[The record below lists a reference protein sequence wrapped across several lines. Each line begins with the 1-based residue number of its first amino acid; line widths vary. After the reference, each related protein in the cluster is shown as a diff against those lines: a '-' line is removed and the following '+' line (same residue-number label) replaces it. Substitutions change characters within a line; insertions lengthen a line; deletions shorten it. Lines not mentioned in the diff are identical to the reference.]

1 MDMNFW
7 GHHRGHGPMGA
18 WGERGRGFGRHGG
31 RRLRRGILKVALL
44 KLLAEM
50 PRHGY
55 DLIREVRQKGW
66 AGGAGSV
73 YPILAALEAAGLI
86 AGRDE
91 GQRRTYEI
99 TEKGRQVLG
108 EHAAEF
114 ERFLADEEDE
124 EEAVD
129 DGAAQLRDSAGRL
142 MQAVAQIGPSS
153 KTETIERI
161 RELLDGVRK
170 EIYKALAEE

>member
-1 MDMNFW
+1 
-7 GHHRGHGPMGA
+7 
-18 WGERGRGFGRHGG
+18 
-31 RRLRRGILKVALL
+31 LKVALL

-55 DLIREVRQKGW
+55 DLMREVRQKGW
-66 AGGAGSV
+66 GGAAGSI

-114 ERFLADEEDE
+114 ERFLADEQDE

>member
-1 MDMNFW
+1 M
-7 GHHRGHGPMGA
+7 
-18 WGERGRGFGRHGG
+18 
-31 RRLRRGILKVALL
+31 RRMRRGILKFAVLR
-44 KLLAEM
+44 LLAEM

-55 DLIREVRQKGW
+55 DVIRAVREKGW
-66 AGGAGSV
+66 GGGAGSV
-73 YPILAALEAAGLI
+73 YPILAALEAAGLV

-91 GQRRTYEI
+91 GGRRTYEI

-124 EEAVD
+124 EGAPSD
-129 DGAAQLRDSAGRL
+129 DATQLRDSAGRL

-153 KTETIERI
+153 KGETIERV
-161 RELLDGVRK
+161 RELLDETRK
-170 EIYKALAEE
+170 KIYQALAEE

>member
-1 MDMNFW
+1 MDMSFW
-7 GHHRGHGPMGA
+7 GSRHGHGRMGW
-18 WGERGRGFGRHGG
+18 WGEHGRGFGRHGG

-66 AGGAGSV
+66 GGGAGSV
-73 YPILAALEAAGLI
+73 YPILAALQAAGLI
-86 AGRDE
+86 EGRDE
-91 GQRRTYEI
+91 GQRRTYDI

-114 ERFLADEEDE
+114 ERFLAEDE
-124 EEAVD
+124 GLEEAGD
-129 DGAAQLRDSAGRL
+129 DVAAQLRDSAGRL
-142 MQAVAQIGPSS
+142 MQAVGQLGPSS
-153 KTETIERI
+153 KTETIERV

>member
-1 MDMNFW
+1 M
-7 GHHRGHGPMGA
+7 
-18 WGERGRGFGRHGG
+18 
-31 RRLRRGILKVALL
+31 
-44 KLLAEM
+44 
-50 PRHGY
+50 
-55 DLIREVRQKGW
+55 
-66 AGGAGSV
+66 
-73 YPILAALEAAGLI
+73 
-86 AGRDE
+86 
-91 GQRRTYEI
+91 
-99 TEKGRQVLG
+99 LG

-153 KTETIERI
+153 KTETIERV
-161 RELLDGVRK
+161 RDLLDGVRK

>member
-1 MDMNFW
+1 MNIGFW
-7 GHHRGHGPMGA
+7 GDARGWGMHGHGP
-18 WGERGRGFGRHGG
+18 RRHGM
-31 RRLRRGILKVALL
+31 RRLRRGILKFALL
-44 KLLAEM
+44 KLLSEM

-66 AGGAGSV
+66 GGGAGSV

-91 GQRRTYEI
+91 GDRRTYDI

-114 ERFLADEEDE
+114 ERFLVEDEDE
-124 EEAVD
+124 EEAGGDV
-129 DGAAQLRDSAGRL
+129 AAQLRDSAGRL
-142 MQAVAQIGPSS
+142 MQAITQIGPSS
-153 KTETIERI
+153 KAETMERV
-161 RELLDGVRK
+161 RELLDETRK
-170 EIYKALAEE
+170 KIYQALAEE

>member
-1 MDMNFW
+1 MNMGFW
-7 GHHRGHGPMGA
+7 GPRPGHGRMGW
-18 WGERGRGFGRHGG
+18 WGEHGRGFGRHGG

-86 AGRDE
+86 EGRDE

-114 ERFLADEEDE
+114 ERFLADEEGE
-124 EEAVD
+124 EEAGD
-129 DGAAQLRDSAGRL
+129 DVAAQLRDSAGRL
-142 MQAVAQIGPSS
+142 MQAVGQIGPSS

-170 EIYKALAEE
+170 EIYKTLAEE

>member
-1 MDMNFW
+1 
-7 GHHRGHGPMGA
+7 
-18 WGERGRGFGRHGG
+18 
-31 RRLRRGILKVALL
+31 LRRGILKVALL

-66 AGGAGSV
+66 GGGAGSV

-114 ERFLADEEDE
+114 ERFLADEADE